1 MLSVG
6 QLGVASADY
15 YLRAVA
21 RSTVDYYTGHGEAP
35 GYWLGEGSARL
46 GLHGEVTADALR
58 NLVYGDHPATGL
70 PLAEN
75 AGKAG
80 RRPGFDVTFSAP
92 KSASL
97 LYALGDDA
105 TRAAIRSAHDAA
117 VGDALDYLERA
128 ACKVRRGRGGAQS
141 FDGTGFVAAAF
152 RQRTSRAGDPQLHT
166 QVVTAN
172 MTCGPD
178 GRWTA
183 LDGRLVYLHAKT
195 AGTLYQASLRDQLVR
210 SLGVRWQVRANG
222 LAEIDGFP
230 TGLLRRFSVRRGQI
244 AAAMA
249 ERGETSANAARVA
262 ALATRA
268 GKAEVPDFATLLPRW
283 RAIADDAG
291 FDQRAMR
298 ALFGRARPTPT
309 QEQVV
314 ARLRA
319 DLLNPNGLTK
329 QRASFTRLDVLRAV
343 AVALPDGA
351 PVREVERIAGDVL
364 RSREVVPLLPLAR
377 PGAAGGMARDQTVR
391 AGEGRA
397 GGAPLAALPRYTT
410 VELLAAETAV
420 LARADSGRN
429 ARVGVATPAAVNA
442 ALARRPSLSDEQ
454 AAMIR
459 AIATSGAGV
468 DVVVGR
474 AGSGKTYALDAAR
487 EAWQL
492 SGYTVV
498 GAALSARA
506 AAELQA
512 HSAIPSVTLTRLLGE
527 VDRAGG
533 LPPGVVVVVD
543 EAGMVGTRDFDTL
556 TRHAAAAGAKLVPVG
571 DPHQLPEIDAGGIF
585 RALIARHG
593 AVELLTNRRQVDPWE
608 RVGLDEL
615 RHGDVAIGIAAFD
628 AAGSLV
634 VGHTDEQ
641 TRDLLVAGW
650 WRHRQQ
656 WEQLAGDDPERR
668 LLPMMR
674 AYRRAD
680 VADFN
685 ARARDLMAAAG
696 RLTGPE
702 VVTERGL
709 RFAVGDAITLG
720 KNAYKLDLLNGDVG
734 QVVGVDAGDRALLVR
749 LDRGQGRV
757 PADYLDA
764 GHAAHGYARTIHAS
778 QGETGHTS
786 HVYADDTLL
795 RELGYTA
802 LSRARH
808 RNTLYVTIPAD
819 QAASRDPYAALRR
832 GLERSGAHTTAT
844 DELAP
849 VEPAASLDLTRHSDA
864 QLAAL
869 IAAWET
875 VAKDQPPY
883 VAGDLAVRTSER
895 GWLARR
901 LDADRERRDYLSD
914 RRDRLGPFNRAQRR
928 DLDTR
933 LADLDNAIGHGVS
946 RIADLDSQ
954 ITDLTY
960 AHTRRLTW
968 EHATHAQ
975 REPARLARDE
985 LDRRARET
993 RERDE
998 RSGRDRSSGRDL

>member
-1 MLSVG
+1 VLSVG

-46 GLHGEVTADALR
+46 GLHGEVTAEALR
-58 NLVYGDHPATGL
+58 HLVYGHHPASGA

-97 LYALGDDA
+97 LYALGDEQ
-105 TRAAIRSAHDAA
+105 TRAAIRTAHDAA
-117 VGDALDYLERA
+117 VADALDYLERA
-128 ACKVRRGRGGAQS
+128 ACKVRRGRNGVRTYDGA
-141 FDGTGFVAAAF
+141 GFVAAAF

-172 MTCGPD
+172 MTAGPD

-195 AGTLYQASLRDQLVR
+195 AGTLYQAALRDQLVR
-210 SLGVRWQVRANG
+210 SLGVRWHVRANG
-222 LAEIDGFP
+222 LAEIAGFP
-230 TGLLRRFSVRRGQI
+230 AGLLRRFSVRRGQI
-244 AAAMA
+244 AERMA

-262 ALATRA
+262 ALATRDR
-268 GKAEVPDFATLLPRW
+268 KDTVPDFATLLPRW

-291 FDQRAMR
+291 FDHRAIR
-298 ALFGRARPTPT
+298 RLFDRARTVPAR
-309 QEQVV
+309 ESVV
-314 ARLRA
+314 VVLRA
-319 DLLNPNGLTK
+319 DLLGPDGLTRG
-329 QRASFTRLDVLRAV
+329 RASFTRLDVLRAV

-351 PVREVERIAGDVL
+351 PVAEIERMTADVL
-364 RSREVVPLLPLAR
+364 RSRDVVPLLPLAR
-377 PGAAGGMARDQTVR
+377 TDAAGGLARDQTVR
-391 AGEGRA
+391 VGEGRA

-410 VELLAAETAV
+410 VELLAAETAT

-429 ARVGVATPAAVNA
+429 ARVGVAAPAAVDA
-442 ALARRPSLSDEQ
+442 ALARRPSLSGEQ
-454 AAMIR
+454 RAMVR
-459 AIATSGAGV
+459 AITTSGAGV

-492 SGYTVV
+492 SGYTVI

-527 VDRAGG
+527 LDRAGG

-543 EAGMVGTRDFDTL
+543 EAGMVGTRDFDAL
-556 TRHAAAAGAKLVPVG
+556 TRYTAAAGAKLVPVG

-593 AVELLTNRRQVDPWE
+593 AAELLTNRRQHDPWE

-615 RHGDVAIGIAAFD
+615 RHGDVTAAIEAFD
-628 AAGSLV
+628 QAGSLV
-634 VGHTDEQ
+634 VGDTDEQ

-650 WRHRQQ
+650 WRARQR
-656 WEQLAGDDPERR
+656 WEQIEPADPQRR

-685 ARARDLMAAAG
+685 ARARDLMAANG
-696 RLTGPE
+696 RLSGPE
-702 VVTERGL
+702 VVAVNGR
-709 RFAVGDAITLG
+709 RFAVGDAITFT
-720 KNAYKLDLLNGDVG
+720 KNRYKLDLLNGDVG
-734 QVVGVDAGDRALLVR
+734 QVVAVDTRDRALVVR
-749 LDRGQGRV
+749 LDRGQVRV

-764 GHAAHGYARTIHAS
+764 GHVAHGYARTIHAS
-778 QGETGHTS
+778 QGETGYTS

-802 LSRARH
+802 LSRSRH
-808 RNTLYVTIPAD
+808 RNTLYLTVPAD
-819 QAASRDPYAALRR
+819 HAASGDPYAALRR
-832 GLERSGAHTTAT
+832 TLERSGAQTAAT
-844 DELAP
+844 DQLAP
-849 VEPAASLDLTRHSDA
+849 TEPPARLDLTRHSDA
-864 QLAAL
+864 QLRAL
-869 IAAWET
+869 IAAGEH
-875 VAKDQPPY
+875 ASKDQPP
-883 VAGDLAVRTSER
+883 DVRGRIANLKSER
-895 GWLARR
+895 DWLARH
-901 LDADRERRDYLSD
+901 LQADRDRRDKLLD
-914 RRDRLGPFNRAQRR
+914 RRDRLGPFNRTARR
-928 DLDTR
+928 DLDQ
-933 LADLDNAIGHGVS
+933 
-946 RIADLDSQ
+946 RIADLDMTIARGAARVQDLDEQ
-954 ITDLTY
+954 IGDLTHG
-960 AHTRRLTW
+960 HTRRLTW
-968 EHATHAQ
+968 EHATRAQ
-975 REPARLARDE
+975 REPALLARDE
-985 LDRRARET
+985 LDRRTQRD

-998 RSGRDRSSGRDL
+998 RANRERGYGRDL